1 MCRLVLFSGT
11 CTRCSESLTWADLSQ
26 RLSCLEAKNAED
38 RFGACGRG
46 VFVETHA
53 FDQECDACASEDEGV
68 AGMEFGLEEEIYQR
82 RQEELQYHSY
92 AQYQL
97 RMQPRSQRL
106 REAQGR
112 GAAASS
118 TSSSSPI
125 AAQGPSKRAS
135 GRDESDGR
143 RKRART

>member
-1 MCRLVLFSGT
+1 MCRLVLFAGT

-53 FDQECDACASEDEGV
+53 FDQECDACAGEDEGV

-82 RQEELQYHSY
+82 RQEEQQYHTY

-106 REAQGR
+106 REASE
-112 GAAASS
+112 ASS
-118 TSSSSPI
+118 SSSSSPI
-125 AAQGPSKRAS
+125 APQGPSKRGSA
-135 GRDESDGR
+135 RDEGDGR